1 MIANAKEIG
10 TINKFVL
17 ITVEC
22 PTVRAASIPIFT
34 LLPPNLLLA
43 NSLAASAIGINPSIN
58 IATIFGMIFITAPV
72 AIPNCA
78 AFAKSYFAKNPTI
91 IPMMIPITTVS
102 PKNPKR
108 FAIVSE
114 SASILLNPGILS
126 KIQFNGTAINAP
138 DNAII

>member
-1 MIANAKEIG
+1 M
-10 TINKFVL
+10 
-17 ITVEC
+17 
-22 PTVRAASIPIFT
+22 
-34 LLPPNLLLA
+34 
-43 NSLAASAIGINPSIN
+43 AASAIGINPSIN